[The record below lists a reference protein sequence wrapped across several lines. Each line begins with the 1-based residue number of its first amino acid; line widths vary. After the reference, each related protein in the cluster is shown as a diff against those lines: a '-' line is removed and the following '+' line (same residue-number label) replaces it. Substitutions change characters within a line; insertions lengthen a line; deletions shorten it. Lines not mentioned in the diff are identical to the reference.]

1 MDDKIIETFSHIT
14 MDEEHAE
21 QIKAVLSTPRKRT
34 SPVGKFIKITAAVA
48 ACLLLALFV
57 IGNGN
62 IAKAV
67 DHIVYY
73 CEQTLKNMRVS
84 VMEEQYIFGNGLAA
98 VGRQKVTLAD
108 GTEYYFTAST
118 SAERWGPYWLEF
130 EYEQSRVYFIG
141 DSSGEPVEIT
151 DLISETKIFTTQF
164 TDEYGITHY
173 VAVNGV
179 YDHDHAPR
187 RSVNWFEFYMIGYK
201 ETPDYTLDDML
212 SLRTNGTHN
221 EEDGSVKPWFP
232 EAIKLL
238 DLEKITKTVE
248 PYSDFWN
255 EAIEPLF

>member
-1 MDDKIIETFSHIT
+1 MDEQIKNTFSHIT
-14 MDEEHAE
+14 MDEDRAD
-21 QIKAVLSTPRKRT
+21 QIKATLSAPRKKA
-34 SPVGKFIKITAAVA
+34 SPMGKFTKITATVA

-67 DHIVYY
+67 EEIVVY
-73 CEQTLKNMRVS
+73 CERLFIPPPVAD
-84 VMEEQYIFGNGLAA
+84 MEQQYIYGNGLAA
-98 VGRQKVTLAD
+98 VGRQKVTHAD

-118 SAERWGPYWLEF
+118 SAEWWGPYWLEF

-141 DSSGEPVEIT
+141 DGSGEPVDIT
-151 DLISETKIFTTQF
+151 DQISETKIFATKF

-187 RSVNWFEFYMIGYK
+187 RSVNWFEFYMIGYE
-201 ETPDYTLDDML
+201 ETPDYKPDDML

-221 EEDGSVKPWFP
+221 EEDGSVKAWFP
-232 EAIKLL
+232 EAIRML
-238 DLEKITKTVE
+238 DLEKITRSAG
-248 PYSDFWN
+248 PHSDFWK
-255 EAIEPLF
+255 EAIEPLY

>member
-1 MDDKIIETFSHIT
+1 MDEKIKETFSHIT
-14 MDEEHAE
+14 MDEDRAAE
-21 QIKAVLSTPRKRT
+21 IKATLSIPRKRT
-34 SPVGKFIKITAAVA
+34 SPMGKFIKITAAVA
-48 ACLLLALFV
+48 ACLLLVLFI

-84 VMEEQYIFGNGLAA
+84 DMEEQYIFGNGLAA

-118 SAERWGPYWLEF
+118 SAQWWGPYWLEF
-130 EYEQSRVYFIG
+130 EYEQSRVFFVG
-141 DSSGEPVEIT
+141 DGSGERIEIT
-151 DLISETKIFTTQF
+151 DQISETKIFTTQF

-179 YDHDHAPR
+179 YNHDHAPR
-187 RSVNWFEFYMIGYK
+187 RSVNWFEFYMIGYE
-201 ETPDYTLDDML
+201 ETPDDKLDDML

-221 EEDGSVKPWFP
+221 EEDGSVKDWFV

-238 DLEKITKTVE
+238 DLEKITKTAE
-248 PYSDFWN
+248 PYSDFWK
-255 EAIEPLF
+255 EAIAPLY